1 MKNNDKVIG
10 LVGLGY
16 VGLPLAVAF
25 DKKYKV
31 VGFDL
36 NSEKIELYKSGIDV
50 TKEVGNESIKECGI
64 TFTSKE
70 KELSNC
76 DIIIV
81 AVPTPV
87 TKDNLPDLTPVKE
100 ASKIVGKNMKKNAIV
115 IYESTVYPGLTEEI
129 CMPILEENSNMKC
142 GMDFKIAY
150 SPERI
155 NPGDKV
161 HRVENIT
168 KIVSGMDDETL
179 EIVANLYDSILENGV
194 YKASSI
200 KVAEAAKVIENSQRD
215 VNIAFANEVA
225 IMCNKLGIDTN
236 DVLDAACSKWNFLNF
251 RPGLVGGH
259 CIGVDPYYMIRKS
272 QELGYTPQLLTGAR
286 KINEGISEFIV
297 DNVVK
302 KLLEK
307 NVKLEEAKVQVL
319 GITFK
324 ENVND
329 TRNSKVINI
338 IKGLQNHKI
347 KVYVK
352 DSYVSKEQI
361 EKEYKMKIEENTNN
375 EKVDVLLVAVAHDE
389 YKNLTYQ
396 QIDEMLNENK
406 ILFDIKNI
414 FDREK
419 LKSMGIDYWR
429 L

>member
-1 MKNNDKVIG
+1 
-10 LVGLGY
+10 
-16 VGLPLAVAF
+16 
-25 DKKYKV
+25 
-31 VGFDL
+31 
-36 NSEKIELYKSGIDV
+36 
-50 TKEVGNESIKECGI
+50 
-64 TFTSKE
+64 
-70 KELSNC
+70 
-76 DIIIV
+76 
-81 AVPTPV
+81 
-87 TKDNLPDLTPVKE
+87 
-100 ASKIVGKNMKKNAIV
+100 
-115 IYESTVYPGLTEEI
+115 
-129 CMPILEENSNMKC
+129 
-142 GMDFKIAY
+142 
-150 SPERI
+150 
-155 NPGDKV
+155 
-161 HRVENIT
+161 
-168 KIVSGMDDETL
+168 
-179 EIVANLYDSILENGV
+179 
-194 YKASSI
+194 
-200 KVAEAAKVIENSQRD
+200 
-215 VNIAFANEVA
+215 
-225 IMCNKLGIDTN
+225 MCNKLGIDTN

-396 QIDEMLNENK
+396 QIDKMLNENK